1 MRSVVKWNAHRSWAW
16 CTMINKDDNAE
27 MWEDTKLGC
36 YLRFILSSWIFQSA
50 LWKQDHGDSPGP
62 FWWSCVSAAAVS
74 MIPSSSL
81 FYWLAKFT
89 VLSAS
94 GIDRTTFSTAN
105 SLGCASLLF
114 LKGKREARAEKTK
127 KGRCQQFYS
136 TVCIMDNRQGGFKC
150 GEEMRDSPRKEIW
163 SPADAWVGMPS
174 DCFYTFSTCGWMS
187 GSLRASVLQEP
198 AGASE
203 KGYERGLI
211 AATRAQFHILIMSN
225 GA

>member
-1 MRSVVKWNAHRSWAW
+1 MLSEKKMRSVVKWNAHRSWAW

-62 FWWSCVSAAAVS
+62 FWWSGVSAAAVS

-81 FYWLAKFT
+81 FYWLAGFT

-94 GIDRTTFSTAN
+94 DINRTTFPTEN

-114 LKGKREARAEKTK
+114 LCQAR
-127 KGRCQQFYS
+127 G
-136 TVCIMDNRQGGFKC
+136 RQGLKKLK
-150 GEEMRDSPRKEIW
+150 KEGVN
-163 SPADAWVGMPS
+163 S
-174 DCFYTFSTCGWMS
+174 F
-187 GSLRASVLQEP
+187 
-198 AGASE
+198 
-203 KGYERGLI
+203 I
-211 AATRAQFHILIMSN
+211 AQCV
-225 GA
+225 